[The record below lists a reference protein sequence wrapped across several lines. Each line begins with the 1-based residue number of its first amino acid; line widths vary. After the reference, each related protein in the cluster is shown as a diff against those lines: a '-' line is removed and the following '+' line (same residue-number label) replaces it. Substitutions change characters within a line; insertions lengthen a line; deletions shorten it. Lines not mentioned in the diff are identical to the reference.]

1 MKKFIL
7 ILSTLLMFIDQLI
20 KYFVIHNLELYK
32 SIKLIPNFFYI
43 TFVKNDGA
51 AFSILSGNRWLLI
64 AIGIIALIF
73 MIKLIIMDKKIT
85 KLDVVS
91 YSLVIGGIL
100 GNLVDRVLYG
110 SVIDYLDFYLFGYN
124 APVFNFAD
132 SCIVI
137 GAIIIICVLIKE
149 GNNYESNNSR

>member
-1 MKKFIL
+1 
-7 ILSTLLMFIDQLI
+7 
-20 KYFVIHNLELYK
+20 
-32 SIKLIPNFFYI
+32 
-43 TFVKNDGA
+43 
-51 AFSILSGNRWLLI
+51 
-64 AIGIIALIF
+64 
-73 MIKLIIMDKKIT
+73 MDKKIT

>member
-51 AFSILSGNRWLLI
+51 AFSILRGNRWLLI
-64 AIGIIALIF
+64 AIGIIALMF
-73 MIKLIIMDKKIT
+73 MVKLIIMDKKIT

-100 GNLVDRVLYG
+100 GNLVDRILYG

>member
-51 AFSILSGNRWLLI
+51 AFSILRGNRWLLI
-64 AIGIIALIF
+64 AIGIIALMF

-91 YSLVIGGIL
+91 YSLVIGGIF
-100 GNLVDRVLYG
+100 GNLVDRILYG

>member
-51 AFSILSGNRWLLI
+51 AFSILRGNRWLLI
-64 AIGIIALIF
+64 AIGIIALMF

-91 YSLVIGGIL
+91 YSLVIGGLL

>member
-100 GNLVDRVLYG
+100 GNLVDRILYG

>member
-51 AFSILSGNRWLLI
+51 AFSILRGNRWLLI

>member
-51 AFSILSGNRWLLI
+51 AFSILRGNRWLLI
-64 AIGIIALIF
+64 AIDIIALMF

-91 YSLVIGGIL
+91 YSLVIGGVL
-100 GNLVDRVLYG
+100 GNLVDRILYG

>member
-43 TFVKNDGA
+43 TYVKNDGA
-51 AFSILSGNRWLLI
+51 AFSILRGNRWLLI
-64 AIGIIALIF
+64 AIGIIALMF

>member
-51 AFSILSGNRWLLI
+51 AFSILRGNRWLLI
-64 AIGIIALIF
+64 AIGIIALMF

-85 KLDVVS
+85 KLHVVS

>member
-32 SIKLIPNFFYI
+32 SVKLIPNFFYI

-64 AIGIIALIF
+64 AIGIIALMF
-73 MIKLIIMDKKIT
+73 MIKLIVMDKKIT

-110 SVIDYLDFYLFGYN
+110 NVIDYLDFYLFGYN

>member
-51 AFSILSGNRWLLI
+51 AFSILRGNRWLLI
-64 AIGIIALIF
+64 AIGIIALMF

-149 GNNYESNNSR
+149 GTNYESNNSR

>member
-51 AFSILSGNRWLLI
+51 AFSILRGNRWLLI
-64 AIGIIALIF
+64 AIGIIALMF

>member
-51 AFSILSGNRWLLI
+51 AFSILRGNRWLLI
-64 AIGIIALIF
+64 AIGIIALMF

-110 SVIDYLDFYLFGYN
+110 SVIDYLDFYLLGYN

>member
-64 AIGIIALIF
+64 AIGIIALMF

>member
-32 SIKLIPNFFYI
+32 SVKLIPNFFYI

-64 AIGIIALIF
+64 AIGIIALML
-73 MIKLIIMDKKIT
+73 MIKLIVMDKKIT

-110 SVIDYLDFYLFGYN
+110 NVIDYLDFYLFGYN

>member
-51 AFSILSGNRWLLI
+51 AFSILRGNRWLLI
-64 AIGIIALIF
+64 AIGIIALMF
-73 MIKLIIMDKKIT
+73 MIKLIIMEKKIT

-100 GNLVDRVLYG
+100 GNLVDRILYG

>member
-51 AFSILSGNRWLLI
+51 AFSILRGNRWLLI
-64 AIGIIALIF
+64 AIGIIALMF

-85 KLDVVS
+85 KIDVVS

>member
-51 AFSILSGNRWLLI
+51 AFSILRGNRWLLI
-64 AIGIIALIF
+64 AIGIIALMF

-110 SVIDYLDFYLFGYN
+110 SVIDYLDFYLFRYN

>member
-51 AFSILSGNRWLLI
+51 AFSILRGNRWLLI
-64 AIGIIALIF
+64 AIGIIALMF

-91 YSLVIGGIL
+91 YSLVIGGVL
-100 GNLVDRVLYG
+100 GNLVDRILYG

>member
-64 AIGIIALIF
+64 AIGIIALMF

-149 GNNYESNNSR
+149 GNNYEGNNSR

>member
-64 AIGIIALIF
+64 AIGIIALMF
-73 MIKLIIMDKKIT
+73 MIKLIITDKKIT

>member
-51 AFSILSGNRWLLI
+51 AFSILRGNRWLLI
-64 AIGIIALIF
+64 AIGIIALMF

-149 GNNYESNNSR
+149 ENNYESNNSR

>member
-7 ILSTLLMFIDQLI
+7 ILSTLLMFVDQLI

-32 SIKLIPNFFYI
+32 SIKLIHNFFYI

-51 AFSILSGNRWLLI
+51 AFSILRGNRWLLI
-64 AIGIIALIF
+64 AIGIIALMF

>member
-7 ILSTLLMFIDQLI
+7 ILSTLLMFVDQLI

-51 AFSILSGNRWLLI
+51 AFSILKGNRWLLI
-64 AIGIIALIF
+64 AIGIIALMF

>member
-51 AFSILSGNRWLLI
+51 AFSILRGNRWLLI
-64 AIGIIALIF
+64 AIGIIALMF

-137 GAIIIICVLIKE
+137 GAKIIICVLIKE

>member
-51 AFSILSGNRWLLI
+51 AFSILRGNRWLLI
-64 AIGIIALIF
+64 AIGIIALMF

-137 GAIIIICVLIKE
+137 GAITISCVLIKE

>member
-7 ILSTLLMFIDQLI
+7 ILSTLLMFVDQLI

-51 AFSILSGNRWLLI
+51 AFSILRGNRWLLI
-64 AIGIIALIF
+64 AIGIIALMF

>member
-51 AFSILSGNRWLLI
+51 AFSILRGNRWLLI
-64 AIGIIALIF
+64 AIGIIALMF

-100 GNLVDRVLYG
+100 GNLVDRILYG